1 MATREGELFVER
13 VEVNLDGRQIFCLFC
28 GGAVIASLVF
38 VLGVAV
44 GRRVEAHERPGS
56 AATAG
61 ASSDPLA
68 TLDRLAADGAAA
80 GPDQE
85 LSFASTL
92 RGDGSRALG
101 EVDRTIESAARAEK
115 AGEAADAAGKPAEP
129 AAMLPP
135 RPLVAPG
142 SEAAAEAAR
151 VKAEAAKAEAAKAE
165 AAKAEAAK
173 TEAARAE
180 AARAEAARQRSERDE
195 QARALAARAEAAKA
209 EAAKAEAA
217 KVEAP
222 RPAAVEAAPGEARF
236 TLHLLSFEQRAE
248 AEALV
253 GRLRKA
259 GYQPYVVETPEE
271 GKGTMFRV
279 RVGHFASFDDAVAG
293 KTDFE
298 QKQSIIAY
306 VTRTRK

>member
-44 GRRVEAHERPGS
+44 GRRVEARERPGS
-56 AATAG
+56 AQAAG

-68 TLDRLAADGAAA
+68 ALDQLAADVAAA
-80 GPDQE
+80 GPDPD

-92 RGDGSRALG
+92 RGDGSRPPG
-101 EVDRTIESAARAEK
+101 EVDRTIESAARAGK
-115 AGEAADAAGKPAEP
+115 PGEAADAAGKPAEP
-129 AAMLPP
+129 AAMLPA

-151 VKAEAAKAEAAKAE
+151 AKAEAARAEAAKKEAARAEAARAEAAREEAAKAEAAKAE
-165 AAKAEAAK
+165 AAK
-173 TEAARAE
+173 R
-180 AARAEAARQRSERDE
+180 
-195 QARALAARAEAAKA
+195 EAAKA

-217 KVEAP
+217 KREAAKAEAAK
-222 RPAAVEAAPGEARF
+222 AAVAAPTGEARF
-236 TLHLLSFEQRAE
+236 TLHLLSFERRAD
-248 AEALV
+248 ADALV
-253 GRLRKA
+253 GRLRQA

-279 RVGHFASFDDAVAG
+279 RVGHFASFDEAVAG

-298 QKQSIIAY
+298 KKQNIIAY